1 MSRQSKRQRPAR
13 KQAGK
18 PAAKPA
24 AKPADRPA
32 AWPAEP
38 VPEQRAATDSIEH
51 LLAEWTRERPDL
63 DPSPFGI
70 YGRIWRLSTTLIGD
84 AEQWLK
90 PLGLTFESF
99 SLIVTLRR
107 SGPPY
112 ELNPTAL
119 YRESLLSSGAITNR
133 IDRVESAGLVI
144 RLPDPNDRR
153 GTIVRLTAKGRNLAD
168 RSIKLHFEAL
178 AATLGDLSGAECEQL
193 AALLSKLLL
202 SAEHRRVQ
210 KRARRKRS

>member
-1 MSRQSKRQRPAR
+1 MSRQSGRQRPAR
-13 KQAGK
+13 KQAAKGANSPSK
-18 PAAKPA
+18 TAKPA
-24 AKPADRPA
+24 VA
-32 AWPAEP
+32 A
-38 VPEQRAATDSIEH
+38 DSIEH
-51 LLAEWTRERPDL
+51 LLAEWHRERPDL

-133 IDRVESAGLVI
+133 IDRVETAGLVT

-178 AATLGDLSGAECEQL
+178 AATLGALSDAERDQL
-193 AALLSKLLL
+193 AKLLSKLLL
-202 SAEHRRVQ
+202 SAEDRRAQ
-210 KRARRKRS
+210 KPSGRKRR

>member
-1 MSRQSKRQRPAR
+1 MSRQSGRQRPAP
-13 KQAGK
+13 KQA
-18 PAAKPA
+18 AK
-24 AKPADRPA
+24 
-32 AWPAEP
+32 
-38 VPEQRAATDSIEH
+38 RAALPAKTAKAAGDSIEH
-51 LLAEWTRERPDL
+51 LLAEWRRERPDL

-133 IDRVESAGLVI
+133 IDRVESAGLVT
-144 RLPDPNDRR
+144 RLPDPDDRR
-153 GTIVRLTAKGRNLAD
+153 GTIVRLTAKGRTLAD

-178 AATLGDLSGAECEQL
+178 AETLGALSGAERKQL

-202 SAEHRRVQ
+202 SAEARRPQ
-210 KRARRKRS
+210 KRR

>member
-1 MSRQSKRQRPAR
+1 VAAPAT
-13 KQAGK
+13 A
-18 PAAKPA
+18 
-24 AKPADRPA
+24 
-32 AWPAEP
+32 
-38 VPEQRAATDSIEH
+38 DSIED
-51 LLAEWTRERPDL
+51 LLAEWKRERPDL

-70 YGRIWRLSTTLIGD
+70 YGRIWRLSTTLLGD

-90 PLGLTFESF
+90 PAGLTFESF

-133 IDRVESAGLVI
+133 IDRVEREGLVK

-153 GTIVRLTAKGRNLAD
+153 GTIVRLTAKGRSLAD
-168 RSIKLHFEAL
+168 RAIKLHFEAL
-178 AATLGDLSGAECEQL
+178 TETLSALNRAERDQL

-202 SAEHRRVQ
+202 SAEQRRAA
-210 KRARRKRS
+210 KPRRR